1 MDKFDY
7 MIVLYDYYGELFTDV
22 QRKYFEDYY
31 FNNYT
36 LSEIATNYKVSR
48 NAVYKNINATME
60 KLLFYE
66 DKLKLWQKKRLLN
79 DILVNIK
86 DEEVI
91 QKINQLYQV
100 GDFYE

>member
-48 NAVYKNINATME
+48 NAVYKSINATME

-91 QKINQLYQV
+91 QKINQLY
-100 GDFYE
+100 

>member
-1 MDKFDY
+1 MEERDY
-7 MIVLYDYYGELFTDV
+7 YIILYDLYSSLFSV
-22 QRKYFEDYY
+22 KQKEYFEDYY

-91 QKINQLYQV
+91 QKINQLY
-100 GDFYE
+100 

>member
-66 DKLKLWQKKRLLN
+66 DKLKLWQKKGLLN

-86 DEEVI
+86 DEGVI

>member
-36 LSEIATNYKVSR
+36 LSEIATNYNVSR

-91 QKINQLYQV
+91 QKINQLY
-100 GDFYE
+100 

>member
-1 MDKFDY
+1 MCKES
-7 MIVLYDYYGELFTDV
+7 IL
-22 QRKYFEDYY
+22 KIII
-31 FNNYT
+31 
-36 LSEIATNYKVSR
+36 SIIIATNYKVSR

-91 QKINQLYQV
+91 QKINQLY
-100 GDFYE
+100 

>member
-66 DKLKLWQKKRLLN
+66 DKLKFWQKKRMF
-79 DILVNIK
+79 ITK
-86 DEEVI
+86 
-91 QKINQLYQV
+91 
-100 GDFYE
+100 

>member
-48 NAVYKNINATME
+48 NAVYKNINATIE

-91 QKINQLYQV
+91 QKINQLY
-100 GDFYE
+100 

>member
-66 DKLKLWQKKRLLN
+66 DKLKLWSNTIKEEAAVTF
-79 DILVNIK
+79 DEPILDKVL
-86 DEEVI
+86 DSE
-91 QKINQLYQV
+91 
-100 GDFYE
+100 

>member
-1 MDKFDY
+1 MEKFDY
-7 MIVLYDYYGELFTDV
+7 MIDLYDYYGELLTDV

-91 QKINQLYQV
+91 QKINQLY
-100 GDFYE
+100 

>member
-66 DKLKLWQKKRLLN
+66 DKLKLWQKKGLLN

-86 DEEVI
+86 DEGVI
-91 QKINQLYQV
+91 QKINQLY
-100 GDFYE
+100 

>member
-66 DKLKLWQKKRLLN
+66 DKLKLWQKKILLN

-86 DEEVI
+86 DEGVI
-91 QKINQLYQV
+91 QKINQLY
-100 GDFYE
+100 

>member
-66 DKLKLWQKKRLLN
+66 DKLKWWQKKRLLN

-91 QKINQLYQV
+91 QKINQLY
-100 GDFYE
+100 

>member
-86 DEEVI
+86 DE
-91 QKINQLYQV
+91 
-100 GDFYE
+100 

>member
-66 DKLKLWQKKRLLN
+66 DKLKLWQKRDCLM
-79 DILVNIK
+79 I
-86 DEEVI
+86 
-91 QKINQLYQV
+91 
-100 GDFYE
+100 FW

>member
-36 LSEIATNYKVSR
+36 LSEIASNYKVSR

-91 QKINQLYQV
+91 QKINQLY
-100 GDFYE
+100 

>member
-7 MIVLYDYYGELFTDV
+7 MIVLYDYYGELLTDV

-91 QKINQLYQV
+91 QKINQLY
-100 GDFYE
+100 

>member
-1 MDKFDY
+1 MDKFNY

>member
-66 DKLKLWQKKRLLN
+66 DKLKLWQ
-79 DILVNIK
+79 
-86 DEEVI
+86 
-91 QKINQLYQV
+91 
-100 GDFYE
+100 

>member
-31 FNNYT
+31 FINYT

-91 QKINQLYQV
+91 QKINQLY
-100 GDFYE
+100 

>member
-91 QKINQLYQV
+91 QKINQLY
-100 GDFYE
+100 

>member
-66 DKLKLWQKKRLLN
+66 DKLKLWQKMRLLN

-91 QKINQLYQV
+91 QKINQLY
-100 GDFYE
+100 

>member
-86 DEEVI
+86 DEGVI
-91 QKINQLYQV
+91 QKINQLY
-100 GDFYE
+100 

>member
-66 DKLKLWQKKRLLN
+66 DKLKLLQKKRLLN

>member
-48 NAVYKNINATME
+48 NAVYKNTNATME

-91 QKINQLYQV
+91 QKINQLY
-100 GDFYE
+100 

>member
-66 DKLKLWQKKRLLN
+66 DKLKLWQKKGLLN

-91 QKINQLYQV
+91 QKINQLY
-100 GDFYE
+100 

>member
-36 LSEIATNYKVSR
+36 LSEIATNYKVSK

-91 QKINQLYQV
+91 QKINQLY
-100 GDFYE
+100 

>member
-86 DEEVI
+86 DEGVI

>member
-1 MDKFDY
+1 

-91 QKINQLYQV
+91 QKINQLY
-100 GDFYE
+100 

>member
-22 QRKYFEDYY
+22 KRKYFEDYY

-91 QKINQLYQV
+91 QKINQLY
-100 GDFYE
+100 

>member
-66 DKLKLWQKKRLLN
+66 DKLKLWQKKILLN

-91 QKINQLYQV
+91 QKINQLY
-100 GDFYE
+100 

>member
-79 DILVNIK
+79 DIFVNIK

-91 QKINQLYQV
+91 QKINQLY
-100 GDFYE
+100 

>member
-66 DKLKLWQKKRLLN
+66 DKLKLWQKKILLN

>member
-79 DILVNIK
+79 DILINIK

-91 QKINQLYQV
+91 QKINQLY
-100 GDFYE
+100 

>member
-60 KLLFYE
+60 KLLFYV

-91 QKINQLYQV
+91 QKINQLY
-100 GDFYE
+100 